1 MGHACRLLRT
11 GTDCERPAYYAA
23 RPGGWRDWWTLLH
36 PPYTAWHLSYAV
48 IGAALAPRVQ
58 ASRLIATVLAFFL
71 AVGLAAHALDELRGR
86 PLRTRIPSS
95 ALVAVVVVGLAGALA
110 LGVVGVYRVGWTLI
124 PFMVAGPVLVIAYN
138 AELFGGVMHTD
149 FGFAAAWGAFPV
161 LTGYVAQAGSLAVA
175 PVLAA
180 GGAFA
185 LSSAQRR
192 LSTPARNIR
201 RRAVRVEG
209 SITFGDGRIVPIT
222 ADGLL
227 RPLELALRASSWAI
241 VLLAAGYGRGPADL
255 TDRPGRRGARRA
267 ERVVRVGQLAVG
279 QRQAAAADASGQ
291 AVPQVLERADPLV
304 EVAAPGRGQ
313 PGPVPRGGRP
323 ALGQRVQGGLDL
335 GQRDADTLRG
345 ADERHP
351 AQHGPRIAPLVA
363 GRPAGGDQTPG
374 LVEVQRGDRRAA
386 ARGQLADG
394 DLPCCRVNLCRC
406 GRNLCRCRGKL
417 CHQSDLKVT

>member
-1 MGHACRLLRT
+1 VPTPEDGDA
-11 GTDCERPAYYAA
+11 ERPAYYAA

-58 ASRLIATVLAFFL
+58 TSRLIATVLAFFL

-86 PLRTRIPSS
+86 PLRTRIPAP

-110 LGVVGVYRVGWTLI
+110 LGVVGVYQVGWTLI
-124 PFMVAGPVLVIAYN
+124 PFMVVGPVLVLAYN
-138 AELFGGVMHTD
+138 AELFGGAMHTD

-180 GGAFA
+180 AGAFA

-209 SITFGDGRIVPIT
+209 TITFGDGRIVPIT

-227 RPLELALRASSWAI
+227 SPLELALRASSWAI
-241 VLLAAGYGRGPADL
+241 VLLAAAMAVARL
-255 TDRPGRRGARRA
+255 T
-267 ERVVRVGQLAVG
+267 
-279 QRQAAAADASGQ
+279 
-291 AVPQVLERADPLV
+291 
-304 EVAAPGRGQ
+304 
-313 PGPVPRGGRP
+313 
-323 ALGQRVQGGLDL
+323 
-335 GQRDADTLRG
+335 
-345 ADERHP
+345 
-351 AQHGPRIAPLVA
+351 
-363 GRPAGGDQTPG
+363 
-374 LVEVQRGDRRAA
+374 
-386 ARGQLADG
+386 
-394 DLPCCRVNLCRC
+394 
-406 GRNLCRCRGKL
+406 
-417 CHQSDLKVT
+417 